1 MAFFVHFLVFVVLTI
16 VTCLLGDY
24 IVFTAFQNQV
34 TIVKALADSTIH
46 GLVAYFSWLI
56 VQNQA
61 FIQALICALIA
72 MSIDLD
78 HFIQG
83 KLEVIV
89 TLTRARWVFCKIET
103 NKNVFIS

>member
-16 VTCLLGDY
+16 FTCLLGDY

-72 MSIDLD
+72 MSIDID

-83 KLEVIV
+83 KSEITSGRELIGF
-89 TLTRARWVFCKIET
+89 LQ
-103 NKNVFIS
+103 S